1 MRLFL
6 DCDLAANYTSPS
18 QRIRV
23 ISEHWVGKEVFCP
36 SCGSSLFRY
45 ENSRPAADFFCPS
58 CEEDFE
64 LKAKKD
70 KIGSSL
76 VDGEYTT
83 LIHRL
88 ESNSNPNLYLL
99 NYDSSS
105 LELLNFLIVPKQFF
119 VPQLIKARKP
129 LSKTARRA
137 GWTGCNIQFEKIP
150 QLGKIYYIQNKKLV
164 PKSVVLKNWEK
175 TLFLKQSNDLKQRG
189 WTLDIIHCIE
199 SLNQTEFVLDDIYDC
214 EDELSTKHPGNHNI
228 KAKIRQQLQI
238 LRDGRF
244 LTFLGR
250 GKYHLL

>member
-6 DCDLAANYTSPS
+6 DCNLASNYISPS
-18 QRIRV
+18 QKIRV
-23 ISEHWVGKEVFCP
+23 ISENWVENEAFCP
-36 SCGSSLFRY
+36 LCGSRLSRY
-45 ENSRPAADFFCPS
+45 ENGRPAADFFCSS
-58 CEEDFE
+58 CKEDFE
-64 LKAKKD
+64 LKAKKGN
-70 KIGSSL
+70 IGSSL

-105 LELLNFLIVPKQFF
+105 FQMLNFLIVPKQFF
-119 VPQLIKARKP
+119 VPALVKARKP
-129 LSKTARRA
+129 LSENARRPR
-137 GWTGCNIQFEKIP
+137 WTGCNIQFEKIP

-164 PKSVVLKNWEK
+164 PKSIVLKNWKK
-175 TLFLKQSNDLKQRG
+175 TLFLRQSKDLKQRG

-199 SLNQTEFVLDDIYDC
+199 SLNQTEFALDDVYEC
-214 EDELSTKHPGNHNI
+214 EKELSMKYPSNHNI

-244 LTFLGR
+244 LTFLGS
-250 GKYHLL
+250 GKYQLL